1 MAEVLASAVFVT
13 AAFASPLFLPLVFV
27 RPAMFVTEAYVKPV
41 TTIGSPVVATAAFA
55 SPMHVM
61 GAFGTPACV
70 TAGSSWEA
78 GIKSCLHQASAPFV
92 TAAIANPIMW
102 LRYLQVQ
109 YS

>member
-55 SPMHVM
+55 SPMM

-92 TAAIANPIMW
+92 TAAIANPITW